1 MRDYS
6 IHREKNTVP
15 KKQKKLVIP
24 GIIFLLLFIVLIFA
38 LPWKSILSKF
48 GSIETTVTT
57 TVATKTDNPKSIIP
71 QIFKPKTSKELISEI
86 RKITE
91 PLGGTVSYYVYD
103 IRKKQGFGDNEEM
116 VITAAS
122 VNKVPIL
129 AILYYLA
136 GKGEIDLEKV
146 IILQQSDIQDYGS
159 GSIRYA
165 PSGTPYSL
173 KTLARLMMEQSDNT
187 AAYILASLVIG
198 TDKIQGLV
206 NSWGLTQTEIENN
219 KTSAHDMSILFT
231 KMYSGEITTPALTT
245 EMLGFMDKSDF
256 DDRIPM
262 GIDDKYKI
270 YHKTGDEIGK
280 IHDAGVIELPDK
292 PYFLGIF
299 TLDVTDEQA
308 TKKVMIEITRM
319 VNNFMKN

>member
-6 IHREKNTVP
+6 THREKSIEP
-15 KKQKKLVIP
+15 KKHSKKYVFS
-24 GIIFLLLFIVLIFA
+24 GIIIILLIIVLIFS
-38 LPWKSILSKF
+38 LPWKNILTMF
-48 GSIETTVTT
+48 GSKETTDTT
-57 TVATKTDNPKSIIP
+57 PDETKSIIP
-71 QIFKPKTSKELISEI
+71 QIFKPKTSKELVTEI
-86 RKITE
+86 QSITK

-129 AILYYLA
+129 AALYNLA

-159 GSIRYA
+159 GSIRYD
-165 PSGTPYSL
+165 PVGTPYSL
-173 KTLARLMMEQSDNT
+173 KTLSRLMMEQSDNT
-187 AAYILASLVIG
+187 AAYILGTLTIG
-198 TDKIQGLV
+198 LDKIQNLIE
-206 NSWGLTQTEIENN
+206 SWGLTQTDMVNN
-219 KTSAHDMSILFT
+219 KTSAKDMSILFT
-231 KMYSGEITTPALTT
+231 KMYLGEITTKALTT

-256 DDRIPM
+256 DDRIPKAL
-262 GIDDKYKI
+262 DNKYKI

-280 IHDAGVIELPDK
+280 IHDAAIIDLPGN

-299 TLDVTDEQA
+299 TLDSTDETA